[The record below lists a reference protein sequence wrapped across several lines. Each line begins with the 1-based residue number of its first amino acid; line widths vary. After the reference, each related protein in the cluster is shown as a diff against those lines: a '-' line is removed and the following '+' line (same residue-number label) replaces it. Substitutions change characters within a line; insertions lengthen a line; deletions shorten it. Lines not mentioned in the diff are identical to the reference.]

1 MVAGRERR
9 IALVIVR
16 RGRLWR
22 EKVQI
27 DVLFALRKIAERE
40 RLRVMAIQNQI
51 ELRKVTLGFRLGLVV
66 GIRKPADGTLG
77 NRVAGRLRKIQAV
90 GDERAVKVQSRLILC
105 DTNKLAA
112 LKAQVRQK
120 VVEFEV
126 PAIAS
131 APGLDPREAA
141 DELSKLAG
149 VWVLKNLHCFNR
161 VDRKIQTE
169 VSRGRIV
176 GVDSVYK
183 QRALLFGCAFDAQLT
198 FGRTNDAGDKWQRLV
213 DSRGGQRQCAHCL
226 AFNVSCRR

>member
-40 RLRVMAIQNQI
+40 RLRVMAIQNHI

-66 GIRKPADGTLG
+66 GIRKTSDWTLG
-77 NRVAGRLRKIQAV
+77 NGVGGRLRKIQAV
-90 GDERAVKVQSRLILC
+90 GDERAVKVQPRLILG

-112 LKAQVRQK
+112 LKTQVRQK
-120 VVEFEV
+120 VVQFEV

-131 APGLDPREAA
+131 APGLDSRQAA
-141 DELSKLAG
+141 DELSKFAG
-149 VWVLKNLHCFNR
+149 IWMLKNLHCFNR
-161 VDRKIQTE
+161 VNREIKTK
-169 VSRGRIV
+169 VSGSRIV
-176 GVDSVYK
+176 GVDPVY
-183 QRALLFGCAFDAQLT
+183 QQGSLLFARPFDAEFA
-198 FGRTNDAGDKWQRLV
+198 FGRTNNAGDERQGLV
-213 DSRGGQRQCAHCL
+213 NSR
-226 AFNVSCRR
+226 CR